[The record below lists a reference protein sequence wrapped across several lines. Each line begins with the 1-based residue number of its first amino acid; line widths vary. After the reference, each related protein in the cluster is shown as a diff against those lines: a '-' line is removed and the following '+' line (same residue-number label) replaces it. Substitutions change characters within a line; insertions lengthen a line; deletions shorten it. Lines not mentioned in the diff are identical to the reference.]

1 MTYMIIERFR
11 NGDAVP
17 IYRRFRDQGRMM
29 PDGLEYVASW
39 VTDDFSTCYQVMR
52 CADRSLLDAW
62 MANWR
67 DLMDFEVVPVCP
79 SAEAVTAISPRL

>member
-1 MTYMIIERFR
+1 
-11 NGDAVP
+11 
-17 IYRRFRDQGRMM
+17 
-29 PDGLEYVASW
+29 
-39 VTDDFSTCYQVMR
+39 
-52 CADRSLLDAW
+52 